1 MFVSQTKCWH
11 PSPLPSQTSFLG
23 FPRFKSGDSI
33 SLATQAWSHP
43 RLPEF
48 LSDPH
53 LVWYLT
59 SCSRWADNEMCFHWC
74 PSLHNKN
81 NLRLYWWKLI
91 SKNKRCVWPW
101 SDHSF
106 SLIPQTFKESP
117 SWEGYYSR
125 CLRSSSEQGRWG
137 HELEKGEGL
146 KNRLLWVLRR
156 SPWGEL
162 DLSPGGKKPA
172 MFFPHRRRETK
183 RTASSSSQEMATVA
197 RI

>member
-1 MFVSQTKCWH
+1 MLTPFPTPQPNLLS
-11 PSPLPSQTSFLG
+11 G
-23 FPRFKSGDSI
+23 FFPFQKRQLYLSSY
-33 SLATQAWSHP
+33 SEENPWSHP
-43 RLPEF
+43 QLPEF

-59 SCSRWADNEMCFHWC
+59 SCSRWADNEMCFHWF

-117 SWEGYYSR
+117 SWEGYSSR

-137 HELEKGEGL
+137 HELEGEGL
-146 KNRLLWVLRR
+146 KNRLLWVQRR
-156 SPWGEL
+156 SPSGEEL
-162 DLSPGGKKPA
+162 DLRPGGKKHA
-172 MFFPHRRRETK
+172 MFFPHWRREAK
-183 RTASSSSQEMATVA
+183 RTASSSSQVMATVA
-197 RI
+197 QIKW